1 MIRYSFNPI
10 SEIFIQPSHLLKY
23 LWNPITEI
31 FVQSKNGNL
40 CSIHSWTYLFNPFEN
55 TFNPSDI
62 SFNLPGASAV
72 NLSWLGERK
81 LVVITMAMAEVDTF
95 HLKVIF
101 QRFLRSFL
109 QKAETHLTEG
119 SLRYEFGGA
128 YIWRGGGGAYTWRGL
143 FSEFYG
149 TFFRSANPYTC
160 WPVTS
165 VGMYVKQVSQFFL

>member
-62 SFNLPGASAV
+62 SFNP
-72 NLSWLGERK
+72 SWGERRQPK
-81 LVVITMAMAEVDTF
+81 LTRGAEASSHNYGYGGSWYFSFESD
-95 HLKVIF
+95 LPKVFEVFSSKSRNPFNGGFFALRVWGGLYLAGRRRGLYMEGLIF
-101 QRFLRSFL
+101 
-109 QKAETHLTEG
+109 G
-119 SLRYEFGGA
+119 ILRY
-128 YIWRGGGGAYTWRGL
+128 L
-143 FSEFYG
+143 
-149 TFFRSANPYTC
+149 
-160 WPVTS
+160 
-165 VGMYVKQVSQFFL
+165 L

>member
-31 FVQSKNGNL
+31 FVQSKNENL
-40 CSIHSWTYLFNPFEN
+40 CSIHWWTYLFNPSET

-119 SLRYEFGGA
+119 SLRYEFGGGL
-128 YIWRGGGGAYTWRGL
+128 IFGGAAAGLIHGGAYFRNFTVPSLGL
-143 FSEFYG
+143 L
-149 TFFRSANPYTC
+149 TPTRAD
-160 WPVTS
+160 
-165 VGMYVKQVSQFFL
+165 L